1 MNKRT
6 ARVVLSAAVIVGA
19 ACVFMY
25 FTAAKEAEYYKHVDE
40 VMANPADWYGKNV
53 QLHGFVDGVPLHR
66 PNSLDYKFKVKSGA
80 YVVEATYTGLIPDTF
95 KEGAEIVARGRL
107 SPEGFRVEDNG
118 ITAKC
123 PSRYES
129 AKTGTD
135 NK

>member
-1 MNKRT
+1 MNRKT
-6 ARVVLSAAVIVGA
+6 ARVVLSAAVIIGA

-40 VMANPADWYGKNV
+40 VMAAPAQWYGKSLS
-53 QLHGFVDGVPLHR
+53 LHGFVDGVPLHR
-66 PNSLDYKFKVKSGA
+66 PNSLDYRFKVKSGA
-80 YVVEATYTGLIPDTF
+80 YVVDATYTGLIPDTF
-95 KEGAEIVARGRL
+95 KEGSEIVARGRL
-107 SPEGFRVEDNG
+107 SADGFHADN

-129 AKTGTD
+129 AKTGTED